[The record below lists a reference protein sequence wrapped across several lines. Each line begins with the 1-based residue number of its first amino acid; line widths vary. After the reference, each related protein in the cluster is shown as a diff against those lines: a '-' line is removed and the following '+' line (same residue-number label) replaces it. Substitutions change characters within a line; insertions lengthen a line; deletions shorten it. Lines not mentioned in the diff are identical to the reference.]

1 MEVTVVAW
9 FIFSVEQRC
18 MHYARFTPNSR
29 GPKNGQIRGYS
40 GVGRQGFMFLLC
52 YSSEGHKLL
61 LYTHNDLD
69 LLTIEMDKLHDR
81 F

>member
-1 MEVTVVAW
+1 M
-9 FIFSVEQRC
+9 IGLHR
-18 MHYARFTPNSR
+18 TPEGLETDL

-40 GVGRQGFMFLLC
+40 GVSRQGFMFLLC

-61 LYTHNDLD
+61 LDTHNDLD